1 MKLTKFKLNQLIKE
15 ELKATL
21 NELQPKDVEIGK
33 DPNDPTQHLF
43 RALQETGNAAAS
55 IIQYTGQLLG
65 ATDSQIEA
73 LLDDLYQEC
82 TRQGG
87 NDCNQYGGGETPKY
101 GTLGTPTQTREVPSE
116 L

>member
-1 MKLTKFKLNQLIKE
+1 MKLTKTKLKQIIKE

-21 NELQPKDVEIGK
+21 NELRPEDVETGK
-33 DPNDPTQHLF
+33 DPNDQTQHLF

-55 IIQYTGQLLG
+55 IIEYTGQLLG
-65 ATDSQIEA
+65 ATDSQIED
-73 LLDDLYQEC
+73 LLDDLHQEC

-87 NDCNQYGGGETPKY
+87 GDCNQYGGGGAPRY